1 MMREVAAGVQPGTR
15 VLVVDDN
22 VDTVES
28 MARLLKLHGH
38 EVQTA
43 CDASEAIAAA
53 LSWRPEVVLLD
64 LGLPDMDGY
73 QVALRL
79 RQEASCQ
86 GTVIIAVTGYGR
98 PEDRRQS
105 REAGIDLHLLKPVD
119 PGVLLRLLAQ
129 VEAGVRCA
137 GPPPALT
144 ENAAGKPSPSGLG
157 GIAALPLL

>member
-1 MMREVAAGVQPGTR
+1 MIPEVAAGVQPGTR

-43 CDASEAIAAA
+43 CDASEAIATA

-73 QVALRL
+73 QVAATI

-86 GTVIIAVTGYGR
+86 GIVLIAVTGYGL
-98 PEDRRQS
+98 PEDHQRS
-105 REAGIDLHLLKPVD
+105 REAGIDLHLVKPVD
-119 PGVLLRLLAQ
+119 PAELLA
-129 VEAGVRCA
+129 
-137 GPPPALT
+137 
-144 ENAAGKPSPSGLG
+144 
-157 GIAALPLL
+157 LLVPD